1 MPIQRVT
8 ETTISVLGCLLE
20 ATEPVWGLALVKLS
34 GLKSGTVYP
43 ILDRLETDG
52 WVSSVWE
59 ESNERSGPRR
69 RFYVLTEEGHRCA
82 PELVEKFAVKKVAR
96 DKPAKIAQ
104 KLPVAE

>member
-8 ETTISVLGCLLE
+8 ETTINVIGCLLE
-20 ATEPVWGLALVKLS
+20 ATEPVWGLELVRRS
-34 GLKSGTVYP
+34 GLKTGTVYP

-69 RFYVLTEEGHRCA
+69 RLYVLTDEGLGSA
-82 PELVEKFAVKKVAR
+82 PQLVEEFAVRKVAR
-96 DKPAKIAQ
+96 EKSKKIAR
-104 KLPVAE
+104 KLQVAE